1 MTKEEL
7 LVLMQEDRKPIQQ
20 ILEVIDFRPSDRNIE
35 GELYLVTAKIRTIN
49 VSLDGVDNWTGI
61 VEDLPYPL
69 GPSKAIHDAEMEVKL
84 KNFKLDFD
92 KIKKSKND

>member
-69 GPSKAIHDAEMEVKL
+69 GPSKAIHDGEMEVKL
-84 KNFKLDFD
+84 KKFKLDFD

>member
-1 MTKEEL
+1 MRKEEL
-7 LVLMQEDRKPIQQ
+7 LPLIQADRPRQQ
-20 ILEVIDFRPSDRNIE
+20 ILEIINFRPSDRNIE

-49 VSLDGVDNWTGI
+49 VSLDGVGDWTGI

-69 GPSKAIHDAEMEVKL
+69 GPSKAIHDGEMEVKL
-84 KNFKLDFD
+84 KNFKLDFN